1 MYGAIVT
8 IITLRH
14 TLEEVSLSGSGRG
27 STSSFVQLS
36 TYGLG
41 VIAMVA
47 NNELAIQ
54 ANLRSL
60 RSERTWQTQKLSV
73 LPSIVDKMVVRMEW
87 ASRLGEVVSY
97 TE

>member
-36 TYGLG
+36 TYTLWAGRNRNGCQQRAGDPGQFPESALRED
-41 VIAMVA
+41 IA
-47 NNELAIQ
+47 N
-54 ANLRSL
+54 
-60 RSERTWQTQKLSV
+60 
-73 LPSIVDKMVVRMEW
+73 
-87 ASRLGEVVSY
+87 
-97 TE
+97 TEAECFALDRR

>member
-36 TYGLG
+36 TYMG
-41 VIAMVA
+41 
-47 NNELAIQ
+47 
-54 ANLRSL
+54 
-60 RSERTWQTQKLSV
+60 
-73 LPSIVDKMVVRMEW
+73 W
-87 ASRLGEVVSY
+87 A
-97 TE
+97 